1 MTALLPSRFIV
12 AADPDTP
19 PAGLEGAIV
28 AIGNFDGVHRG
39 HQAVMARA
47 HELAR
52 DMGRPCAV
60 LTFEPH
66 PGDYFAGAPKIFRLT
81 PAPAKALALARL
93 GSVDGMIV
101 RTFDA
106 GFAALDAEDFVADVL
121 VRRLGIAAAVV
132 GYDFHF
138 GKDRGGSPAYLVEAG
153 RRHGFEVAVIDKI
166 VADAQG
172 DLAAV
177 SSTAIRKRLEA
188 GDVEAAA
195 VLLGRHHF
203 VLGIVIHGEKLGRQ
217 LGFPTANIRLDP
229 SSKLAHGIYAVRVRM
244 ESGTFDG
251 VASYGRRPTF
261 DNGAPLL
268 ETYLFGFAGDLYD
281 QQIEVDLVGWIRGEK
296 KFGSVEDLVA
306 RMRIDEAEARQILT
320 RSSPL

>member
-1 MTALLPSRFIV
+1 
-12 AADPDTP
+12 
-19 PAGLEGAIV
+19 
-28 AIGNFDGVHRG
+28 
-39 HQAVMARA
+39 MARA
-47 HELAR
+47 HELAQE
-52 DMGRPCAV
+52 MGRPCAV

-66 PGDYFAGAPKIFRLT
+66 PADYFAGAPQIFRLT

-93 GSVDGMIV
+93 GTVDGMIV
-101 RTFDA
+101 RIFDA
-106 GFAALDAEDFVADVL
+106 GFA
-121 VRRLGIAAAVV
+121 
-132 GYDFHF
+132 DFHF
-138 GKDRGGSPAYLVEAG
+138 GRGRGGAPAFLVEAG

-203 VLGIVIHGEKLGRQ
+203 VLGTVIHGEKLGRQ

-244 ESGTFDG
+244 QNGTFDG

-268 ETYLFGFAGDLYD
+268 ETYVFRFSGDLYG
-281 QQIEVDLVGWIRGEK
+281 QQIEVDLVGWIRGEE
-296 KFGSVEDLVA
+296 KFGSAEDLVA
-306 RMRIDEAEARQILT
+306 RMKIDAAEALQILS
-320 RSSPL
+320 RAPDL